1 MAGPTLTA
9 SSAIRTC
16 SWEERGEHVSAD
28 KNKKEGRNE
37 KKMRDRVRREREEGK
52 GGRQR
57 RAERR
62 ERGDYKGQDGRRTG
76 RIVA

>member
-1 MAGPTLTA
+1 M
-9 SSAIRTC
+9 
-16 SWEERGEHVSAD
+16 SAD

-37 KKMRDRVRREREEGK
+37 KKMWGLGEEREREREEKEEGREGGRGGR

>member
-1 MAGPTLTA
+1 MQTK
-9 SSAIRTC
+9 IKR
-16 SWEERGEHVSAD
+16 R
-28 KNKKEGRNE
+28 EG
-37 KKMRDRVRREREEGK
+37 MRRKCGGWVRREREREEKEEGREGGRGGR